1 MHKPQPVSLF
11 MMISAMF
18 LMAAIA
24 GAARG
29 AEKHIVLLGGD
40 EEYRSEE
47 GLPMLAKILSER
59 HGFKCTVLLSIN
71 KQTGEIDPNTK
82 DNEPGLQALASADL
96 CLMLLRH
103 RAWPDEQM
111 KHFVAYHRAGKPLV
125 ALRTSTHAFALG
137 ANSAYQA
144 YNDFGK
150 QVLGEKWVSHWGHH
164 KFEATRGI
172 LETATRNHPIL
183 RGVGNIFGDTD
194 VYEAYP
200 PADATVLVRGQV
212 LKGMQP
218 ADPPADYQ
226 KKRATDKQAQGVN
239 DPMMPVAWMRQ
250 AATTNRVFTTTMGSS
265 TDLQSE
271 GLRRLI
277 INACYWALGMEDRI
291 PPCSDVDI
299 VGDYHPSPYG
309 FGGFK
314 KGLRPQ
320 QP

>member
-1 MHKPQPVSLF
+1 MS
-11 MMISAMF
+11 I
-18 LMAAIA
+18 AALLLTGTIVA
-24 GAARG
+24 GARG
-29 AEKHIVLLGGD
+29 AEKHIVLLSGD

-47 GLPMLAKILSER
+47 GLPMLARILSER
-59 HGFKCTVLLSIN
+59 HGFRCTVLFAIN
-71 KQTGEIDPNTK
+71 KQTGEIDPNAK
-82 DNEPGLQALASADL
+82 DNEPGLKALDSADL

-111 KHFVAYHRAGKPLV
+111 QHFVAYHRAGKPFV

-137 ANSAYQA
+137 KDSAYQA

-164 KFEATRGI
+164 KFEATRGVS
-172 LETATRNHPIL
+172 EPASRQHPIL
-183 RGVGNIFGDTD
+183 RGVGDIFGDTD

-200 PADATVLVRGQV
+200 PADAQILVRGQV

-218 ADPPADYQ
+218 TDPPADHQ
-226 KKRATDKQAQGVN
+226 KKRATDKQAQGIN
-239 DPMMPVAWMRQ
+239 DPMMPVAWLRQ
-250 AATTNRVFTTTMGSS
+250 AATTNRIFTTTMGSS

-277 INACYWALGMEDRI
+277 INACYWALGLEDQIAARAN
-291 PPCSDVDI
+291 VEI
-299 VGDYHPSPYG
+299 VGEYQPLPYG

-314 KGLRPQ
+314 KGMRPQ
-320 QP
+320 